1 MRTKLLITGSSGTL
15 GRVLVKAF
23 ATRGIPVV
31 GLDIKQDNPVI
42 NSGSIKYYN
51 CSITDRDSMAAIF
64 KKEKPTHVLHL
75 ACSYNTI
82 RDRDLEYEND
92 VLGSENVV
100 NVTNETPS
108 VKQFVYFSSGAAYGG
123 VKKNKPWLSEDTP
136 LRPGKYRYGL
146 NKKYIEE
153 KLLKAKLRRGLKTVI
168 LRICTVVGP
177 GYDKD
182 RSVVSILIKFPYMLK
197 MCKNN
202 MVQFLHEDDFV
213 EIMNHVINDGEA
225 EGVFNLASDT
235 AVIVKNLVPG
245 KKYVHIPFWLLK
257 SIFTILW
264 NLKLLNLQPAC
275 LSYSVYP
282 VVIDPSR
289 IVKRYNYRFRY
300 SSKKAFEET
309 KKKNMLNPNEKL

>member
-1 MRTKLLITGSSGTL
+1 MKTRLLITGSSGTL
-15 GRVLVKAF
+15 GKVLVKAF
-23 ATRGIPVV
+23 ATRGIPVI
-31 GLDIKQDNPVI
+31 GLDIKNTNPVI
-42 NSGSIKYYN
+42 NNGSIKYYQCN
-51 CSITDRDSMAAIF
+51 ITDRDTMASIF

-92 VLGSENVV
+92 VIGSENVIEI
-100 NVTNETPS
+100 TNETPS

-136 LRPGKYRYGL
+136 LRPGNYRYGL

-153 KLLKAKLRRGLKTVI
+153 KILSASLRPDLRKII

-182 RSVVSILIKFPYMLK
+182 RSVVSILIKSPYMLK

-202 MVQFLHEDDFV
+202 MIQFLHEDDFV
-213 EIMNHVINDGEA
+213 EIMRQVINDSEINGI
-225 EGVFNLASDT
+225 FNIASDT
-235 AVIVKNLVPG
+235 AVIVKNLISG
-245 KKYVHIPFWLLK
+245 KKYVDIPYWLLK
-257 SIFTILW
+257 SILTILW
-264 NLKLLNLQPAC
+264 NLKLLNLQPAG
-275 LSYSVYP
+275 LSYGVYP
-282 VVIDPSR
+282 VVIDPSQ

-300 SSKKAFEET
+300 SSSKAFEET
-309 KKKNMLNPNEKL
+309 KKKNMLSPNEKF